1 MPAFDAA
8 IFDLD
13 GLLIDTERLAIDA
26 GHDTLK
32 TMGWPQP
39 DGLFHRLTGKDETTG
54 LAILA
59 AHFGPAF
66 PAQEFGGNW
75 NRRFADMLDDG
86 IPLRPGATALLDQL
100 SHIGLPRAVATSS
113 QRSSAERKL
122 RITGLDRYFST
133 VVSVN
138 CIANPKPAPDPYLE
152 AARRLGADP
161 TRCVAFEDS
170 DTGAEAAHRAGM
182 RVVQVPDMLSTTGPY
197 AHHLADDLLSGAR
210 MAGLI

>member
-26 GHDTLK
+26 GQDTLK

-66 PAQEFGGNW
+66 PALEFGGNW
-75 NRRFADMLDDG
+75 MSAMREV
-86 IPLRPGATALLDQL
+86 PLNPDFYVYRQRTLEELLPWDFIDHGANKDSLWHEYQKALQ
-100 SHIGLPRAVATSS
+100 
-113 QRSSAERKL
+113 
-122 RITGLDRYFST
+122 
-133 VVSVN
+133 
-138 CIANPKPAPDPYLE
+138 
-152 AARRLGADP
+152 
-161 TRCVAFEDS
+161 ED
-170 DTGAEAAHRAGM
+170 
-182 RVVQVPDMLSTTGPY
+182 
-197 AHHLADDLLSGAR
+197 
-210 MAGLI
+210 